1 MKSEAQRVAGQAF
14 SNYEVAY
21 YIKSGNKYCFRVSKF
36 DIFHLFIVL
45 SIFVLTCVCVYYRFV
60 LILVLLMS
68 QGSIPLVRYQK

>member
-45 SIFVLTCVCVYYRFV
+45 SIFVLTCVCIID
-60 LILVLLMS
+60 LC
-68 QGSIPLVRYQK
+68 